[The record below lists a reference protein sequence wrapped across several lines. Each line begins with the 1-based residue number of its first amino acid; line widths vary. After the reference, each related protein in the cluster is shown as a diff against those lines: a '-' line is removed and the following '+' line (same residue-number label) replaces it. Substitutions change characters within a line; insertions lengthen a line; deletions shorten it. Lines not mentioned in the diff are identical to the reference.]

1 MRNYLKRIKEN
12 SKVWEICYWW
22 IFRGLM
28 IYALIVG
35 LIGFFKGENDFSDPL
50 QVMANL
56 AAMFAWE
63 IFMMFP
69 KKSILR
75 QMPSFLQDVS
85 VVVLFAA
92 SFCGKFLNFYYEVR
106 LWDSVMHLVG
116 GGLCVLLGY
125 QIVVAMQMR
134 DKKICSVPIAL
145 FCAFCFSFFASTLW
159 ELFEFA
165 MDQVMCMGG
174 SIGDAQHWS
183 FTLAQGTPKE
193 ATLFDP
199 VYADR
204 WPIMDTMA
212 DIVLN
217 TVGAV
222 IVWIVLKFVPF
233 YHNKGKND
241 VNKKIENML
250 EFQDENAAL

>member
-233 YHNKGKND
+233 YHKGKND
-241 VNKKIENML
+241 VNKKFENML
-250 EFQDENAAL
+250 EFQDETAAL

>member
-1 MRNYLKRIKEN
+1 MKSYLKRIKEN

-233 YHNKGKND
+233 YHKGKND
-241 VNKKIENML
+241 VNKKFENML
-250 EFQDENAAL
+250 EFQDETAAL

>member
-1 MRNYLKRIKEN
+1 MKAYFKRVKEN
-12 SKVWEICYWW
+12 CKVWEICWWW

-28 IYALIVG
+28 IYAFIAGLVG
-35 LIGFFKGENDFSDPL
+35 YVKGTNDFSDPL
-50 QVMANL
+50 QVVANL

-63 IFMMFP
+63 IFMMLP
-69 KKSILR
+69 EKNVLR
-75 QMPSFLQDVS
+75 FIPSYLQDVS

-106 LWDSVMHLVG
+106 LWDSAMHLIG

-125 QIVVAMQMR
+125 QLLVAMQLR
-134 DKKICSVPIAL
+134 DKKTCSVPIAL
-145 FCAFCFSFFASTLW
+145 LFAFCFSFFASTLW

-174 SIGDAQHWS
+174 TIGDAQHWS

-212 DIVLN
+212 DMVLN

-222 IVWIVLKFVPF
+222 VVWIILKFVPF
-233 YHNKGKND
+233 FHKGKND
-241 VNKKIENML
+241 VNKKITEML
-250 EFQDENAAL
+250 EKEEQLTVA